1 MQLSDKKQAELQNQ
15 GDVNWHTLNS
25 DTVLNL
31 LGSSRSGLSNEES
44 ARRLEKYGPNELKE
58 EEKVSP
64 LKIIVEQFKQF
75 LIIILLVATTISLF
89 LGELTDAVVIF
100 AIVIASAVLGFVQEY
115 RASKAVE
122 ALKKLVTTT
131 VTVIREGS
139 ENRIPSSQVVPG
151 DLIQLT
157 AGDKITSDA
166 RIISENNLKTNE
178 AALTGESELVE
189 KEDTPLPVETG
200 IYARRNMVFA
210 GTVVAY
216 GRAKAV
222 ATTTGM
228 RSEFGKIVALI
239 ETVEIEKTPLEK
251 KMQQLGR
258 TLGIISFVIVGVV
271 FTIGILRGN
280 EFLEM
285 LLWSISLAVAAVPEA
300 LPAVVTG
307 ALALGMTAMAKQKA
321 IVKRLPAVETLGSTS
336 VICSDKTGTL
346 TKGEM
351 TVTEIYLNWT
361 RINVTGVGY
370 TPTGEFIGKA
380 PDKEGEFM
388 KSIALCNDSKV
399 FQSYGSWKVEGDP
412 TEGALTVLALKRG
425 VSLEQLNTHN
435 PRINEIVF
443 SSERK
448 RMTTIHRTTDG
459 HILAYMKGAPEI
471 ILERCNRIII
481 EDKIVEITEKMRKD
495 IHLENESMAKRA
507 LRVLGLAYTEITL
520 VAKNYDDRVE
530 HNMILIGLVGMID
543 PPREEAKQAG
553 KLCSEA
559 GIKTVMITGDN
570 KYTAMAVASELGML
584 REGAMTGEELD
595 SMSDDDFEKIV
606 DKVSVYARISPGGK
620 MRIVKAFKKK
630 GHIVA
635 ATGDG
640 VNDAPALRAAD
651 IGVSMGITGTEATK
665 EASDM
670 ILMDDNFA
678 TLVSAVEKGRVIFT
692 NIKKFLTFLLSSN
705 IGELFIMLTA
715 GLLGAP
721 LPLLTSQ
728 ILWINLVTDGL
739 PAIALGVDPS
749 EPDTMKRTPMK
760 PNESIF
766 TPYVKASIL
775 TLSILMTITLIP
787 IFYAYNPALNE
798 TSLVKARTVI
808 FTAIMMFEMFN
819 AFNCRSE
826 KNSLF
831 HVGLFKNRFLI
842 AAVSSSII
850 LQLAVVYIPWLQ
862 PLFGTTSLN
871 LIDWIVILGSSVT
884 GLIGIEIVK
893 ASLRR
898 RERTTVKKI
907 L

>member
-1 MQLSDKKQAELQNQ
+1 MSDKKQAELQNQ
-15 GDVNWHTLNS
+15 GDVNWHTLNA

-228 RSEFGKIVALI
+228 RSEFGKIAALI

-251 KMQQLGR
+251 KMQHLGR
-258 TLGIISFVIVGVV
+258 TLGIISFAIVGVV

-280 EFLEM
+280 EFLDM

-520 VAKNYDDRVE
+520 VSNNYDDRIE
-530 HNMILIGLVGMID
+530 HNMIFIGLVGMID
-543 PPREEAKQAG
+543 PPREEAKQAV

-721 LPLLTSQ
+721 LPLLTIQ

-739 PAIALGVDPS
+739 PAIA
-749 EPDTMKRTPMK
+749 
-760 PNESIF
+760 
-766 TPYVKASIL
+766 
-775 TLSILMTITLIP
+775 
-787 IFYAYNPALNE
+787 
-798 TSLVKARTVI
+798 
-808 FTAIMMFEMFN
+808 
-819 AFNCRSE
+819 
-826 KNSLF
+826 
-831 HVGLFKNRFLI
+831 
-842 AAVSSSII
+842 
-850 LQLAVVYIPWLQ
+850 
-862 PLFGTTSLN
+862 
-871 LIDWIVILGSSVT
+871 
-884 GLIGIEIVK
+884 
-893 ASLRR
+893 
-898 RERTTVKKI
+898 
-907 L
+907 